1 MKFLEHYQMAISRA
15 VLEKQALTFD
25 NIDDPVQVTAST
37 NLLDFEGTASA
48 DVTLTGLNN
57 VNLSGSVILEETG
70 SGNTVSVTTP
80 ASVTTSYTLQLPP
93 AQGGNNTVLVNNGAG
108 VLTWNL
114 ISQSYNYTTVNTATY
129 AILTTDEVL
138 AVDRSATGTCTLT
151 LPAIGTVGTKKYFI
165 IDTGGNANEFNITI
179 DTTGGDTII
188 GDTEIVIS
196 ENYNAVSLLN
206 DGTSEWFIF

>member
-1 MKFLEHYQMAISRA
+1 MAISRA
-15 VLEKQALTFD
+15 VLEKDALTFD

-80 ASVTTSYTLQLPP
+80 ASVTSSYSVSLPP

-129 AILTTDEVL
+129 SILTTDEVL
-138 AVDRSATGTCTLT
+138 AVDRSTTGTCTLT
-151 LPAIGTVGTKKYFI
+151 LPAIGGIGTKKYFI

-206 DGTSEWFIF
+206 DGVSEWFIF